1 MTRAP
6 VNLSREMKLLLL
18 LLLMVGLIGLWYVLT
33 NKPSTTELSQ
43 QPPATGSAT
52 GADPATTAPGTGTAA
67 GDPDAVPVTTPGTTS
82 GTSGPALE
90 VQPDSQVQVE
100 TIPPFPTDD
109 VVTEAPAP
117 EPVVPDGINPDGVIA
132 ATPGINPFKP
142 LSLDGSTTTAE
153 TTPNTTPTDTTPAV
167 PSTPVEAVTAIDPAR
182 PVTPQV
188 DVLGSNGG
196 ALGLSPI
203 PGADGGVNV
212 ESGSV
217 SGGALPV
224 PVIPGA
230 DGSAGTEATPVVV
243 PVPADGQDAGS
254 AVTAGQ
260 GQTGTVVLTPP
271 APVRPPVVGVTV
283 PGTVTRLPDSA
294 APSASGQAAA
304 GAAGSGGATP
314 VTTVP
319 AASTPQFIRE
329 LGQGDTSTTPGTAAS
344 ALEQYVTEQ
353 ALVFNAVVLGPIN
366 TAIFRSKAG
375 YVVVASGQPL
385 PDSKV
390 TVGNVTA
397 TSATLNLG
405 TESTTLEL
413 DKR

>member
-33 NKPSTTELSQ
+33 NKPATTELSQ
-43 QPPATGSAT
+43 QPPATGTAGTGGGTTPAT
-52 GADPATTAPGTGTAA
+52 GGTDVGN
-67 GDPDAVPVTTPGTTS
+67 PDAVPVATPDTAS
-82 GTSGPALE
+82 PDASGPALD

-109 VVTEAPAP
+109 VVTETPAP

-142 LSLDGSTTTAE
+142 LSLDQSATAA
-153 TTPNTTPTDTTPAV
+153 TNTR
-167 PSTPVEAVTAIDPAR
+167 PSTPAPVSTTDGAVTASVPAR
-182 PVTPQV
+182 PVAPQV
-188 DVLGSNGG
+188 DSLGQGGG

-203 PGADGGVNV
+203 PGAAGSVDV

-230 DGSAGTEATPVVV
+230 DGSAGTAATPVVV
-243 PVPADGQDAGS
+243 PVTPNGQESGS
-254 AVTAGQ
+254 AVVAGQ
-260 GQTGTVVLTPP
+260 NPTGTVVLTPP
-271 APVRPPVVGVTV
+271 APVKPPVVGMTV
-283 PGTVTRLPDSA
+283 PGTVTRLPDA
-294 APSASGQAAA
+294 APAATPSGATQGAA
-304 GAAGSGGATP
+304 GATTSGSGLTATA
-314 VTTVP
+314 VP
-319 AASTPQFIRE
+319 TPSTPQLIRE
-329 LGQGDTSTTPGTAAS
+329 LGAGSTGTGPVTATS
-344 ALEQYVTEQ
+344 ALDRYVSDQ
-353 ALVFNAVVLGPIN
+353 NLVFNAVVLGPIN

-385 PDSKV
+385 PDSNV
-390 TVGNVTA
+390 TVGTVTA